1 MYEII
6 QEHSWWI
13 SILVSAA
20 LTIVIGIYPK
30 QSKKVIR
37 KFVMLIMKPTNI
49 IIVLLLIILFK
60 VN

>member
-13 SILVSAA
+13 SLLISAS
-20 LTIVIGIYPK
+20 LTIVIGIYPEE
-30 QSKKVIR
+30 SKKVIG
-37 KFVMLIMKPTNI
+37 KFVKLTMKPTSI
-49 IIVLLLIILFK
+49 IILLLVIILFK